1 MMQSISDRAQLFH
14 DTAEAAIDDLVQ
26 AECERMS
33 GDDLRDVINELGE
46 DFTFHLHG
54 VLQGSAKRVNLGK
67 EGARLCLMVA
77 AHMMADTI
85 RAWVKRERGA
95 DLVAAYERGLA
106 EADAEKSLGE
116 FL

>member
-1 MMQSISDRAQLFH
+1 
-14 DTAEAAIDDLVQ
+14 
-26 AECERMS
+26 
-33 GDDLRDVINELGE
+33 
-46 DFTFHLHG
+46 
-54 VLQGSAKRVNLGK
+54 
-67 EGARLCLMVA
+67 MVA